1 MINTDAIDI
10 EIAEVYAGEI
20 TPDDNYPEAT
30 IISMDEGTLDEGT
43 LDEGRGVILCIL
55 FVILVVC
62 IFFIIYILLKMRQ
75 IIS

>member
-10 EIAEVYAGEI
+10 EIAEVYVGEI

-30 IISMDEGTLDEGT
+30 IISMDEGT

-62 IFFIIYILLKMRQ
+62 IFFIIYIT
-75 IIS
+75 